1 MTRHAGSQA
10 ARSPPTD
17 SRRKWNQLDL
27 RVLLDKQDACQPRQ
41 TGSLSSE
48 IFQLT
53 SRQRAP
59 MAARQIAETSLTDA
73 NTDETFHFVTDFVKH
88 ATNLPINS
96 LAQDDAQMRW
106 LN

>member
-1 MTRHAGSQA
+1 
-10 ARSPPTD
+10 
-17 SRRKWNQLDL
+17 
-27 RVLLDKQDACQPRQ
+27 
-41 TGSLSSE
+41 
-48 IFQLT
+48 
-53 SRQRAP
+53 

-73 NTDETFHFVTDFVKH
+73 NTDETFDFVTDFVKH